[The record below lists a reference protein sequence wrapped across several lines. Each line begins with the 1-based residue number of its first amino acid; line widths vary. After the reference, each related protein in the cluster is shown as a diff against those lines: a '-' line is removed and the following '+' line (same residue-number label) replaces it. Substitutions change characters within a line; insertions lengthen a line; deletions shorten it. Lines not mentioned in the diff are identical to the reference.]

1 MRALWITPLLLTGLC
16 LTPAAAQKQPFTFD
30 AMMQVKRISDPQLS
44 PDGRMVAFTVAAVD
58 MDKNATARQIWIVP
72 VDGGSPRQLTTEGNN
87 SRPRWSPD
95 SRRISFLSS
104 RSGSQQIWVM
114 NADGSGARQL
124 TSLATEADGH
134 IWTPDGEHF
143 VFTSQVYPECADMA
157 CNERRLE
164 EEKQSKVK
172 ARIYTSLLYR
182 HWAEWKGKR
191 RKHLMVIPAGGGAAR
206 DLTPGFIYDVPPFSL
221 AGGEDYA
228 VSPDGK
234 EVAYAAKLDEDQATS
249 TNSDIYVVPV
259 EGGEA
264 RKVSTSAGADNTPAY
279 SPDGKWLAW
288 RMQQIA
294 GYESDRWRLVV
305 MDRETGVINSITET
319 IDRNVDAFSWHPDS
333 KRIAYV
339 LEDRGRHPAQ
349 IIGVNGGG
357 ARAITRGSSSVG
369 DLQFTPDGRSLIY
382 TEQSGS
388 SPVEIFRAMP
398 NEGAPVALTRL
409 NDGLLARH
417 GLQRYEEFTVAGAEG
432 AQVHGFLVK
441 PPGFDPGKRYPVLML
456 IHGGPQGA
464 WGESFSYRWNPQ
476 VFAAAGFVVALPN
489 PRGSTGYGQRFTD
502 EINAD
507 WGGRVYEDLMYVA
520 DYLASLPYTDGE
532 RMAAAGGSYGG
543 YMVNWILGHTNRF
556 RALVSHA
563 GVYDLRSMGGE
574 TEELW
579 FTKWEFKG
587 YPWETP
593 EIHERW
599 SPSVHAA
606 RFRTPTL
613 VIHGELDFRVPYGQG
628 LQLFTALQ
636 ANKVPSKLLL
646 YPDEGHWI
654 LKPQNSR
661 LWYEQFLEWVTEWTR
676 ERGGTN

>member
-1 MRALWITPLLLTGLC
+1 MRALWITTLALAGLS
-16 LTPAAAQKQPFTFD
+16 LTPARAQQQPFTFD

-44 PDGRMVAFTVAAVD
+44 PDGRMVAFTVSAVE
-58 MDKNATARQIWIVP
+58 MDKNSSDRQIWVAP
-72 VDGGSPRQLTTEGNN
+72 LTGGAPRQITTEGRN

-95 SRRISFLSS
+95 SQRMSFLSS
-104 RSGSQQIWVM
+104 RSGSQQIWTM
-114 NADGSGARQL
+114 NPDGSDPRQI
-124 TSLATEADGH
+124 TRLATEADGQ
-134 IWTPDGEHF
+134 IWSPDGAHF
-143 VFTSQVYPECADMA
+143 VFTSEVYPDCPDLA
-157 CNERRLE
+157 CNEQRLE
-164 EEKQSKVK
+164 QEKQSKVK
-172 ARIYTSLLYR
+172 ARIYTTLLYR
-182 HWAEWKGKR
+182 HWADWKGKR
-191 RKHLMVIPAGGGAAR
+191 RKHLMVIPSGGGLVR
-206 DLTPGFIYDVPPFSL
+206 DLTPGFIHDVPPFSL
-221 AGGEDYA
+221 GGGEDYTI
-228 VSPDGK
+228 SPDGK
-234 EVAYAAKLDEDQATS
+234 EVAYVAKLDENQATS
-249 TNSDIYVVPV
+249 TNNDIYVVPI

-264 RKVSTSAGADNTPAY
+264 RKVSTSEGADAGPAY

-288 RMQQIA
+288 RMQSIA
-294 GYESDRWRLVV
+294 GYESDRWRLVIV
-305 MDRETGVINSITET
+305 NRETNAMQTLTET
-319 IDRNVDAFSWHPDS
+319 IDRNVDSFTWHPDS
-333 KRIAYV
+333 TRIAYV
-339 LEDRGRHPAQ
+339 LEDRGRHPAH
-349 IIGVNGGG
+349 IMNINGGG
-357 ARAITRGSSSVG
+357 SRAITRGSSTIG
-369 DLQFTPDGRSLIY
+369 DLQFTPDGRTLIY

-388 SPVEIFRAMP
+388 SPVEIFRAAAG
-398 NEGAPVALTRL
+398 EGSPTPLTRL
-409 NDGLLARH
+409 NESLLSRH
-417 GLQRYEEFTVAGAEG
+417 ALTRFEEFTVAGAEG
-432 AQVHGFLVK
+432 AQVHGFLLK
-441 PPGFDPGKRYPVLML
+441 PPNFNPEKRYPVLLL

-464 WGESFSYRWNPQ
+464 WGETFSYRWNPQ
-476 VFAAAGFVVALPN
+476 VFAAAGFVVAMPN
-489 PRGSTGYGQRFTD
+489 PRGSTGYGQKFTD

-507 WGGRVYEDLMYVA
+507 WGGRVYTDLMNVA
-520 DYLASLPYTDGE
+520 DYLASLPYADGR

-543 YMVNWILGHTNRF
+543 YMVNWILGHTDRF

-587 YPWETP
+587 LPWETP

-636 ANKVPSKLLL
+636 SNGVPSKLLI

-676 ERGGTN
+676 EQADAN

>member
-1 MRALWITPLLLTGLC
+1 MRPFWITSFLMAGLC

-30 AMMQVKRISDPQLS
+30 AMTQVKRVSDPQLS
-44 PDGRMVAFTVAAVD
+44 PDGRLVAFTVSVVE
-58 MDKNATARQIWIVP
+58 MEKNGSNRQIWIVP
-72 VDGGSPRQLTTEGNN
+72 ASGGSPRQITTEGQN

-95 SRRISFLSS
+95 SRRLSFLSS
-104 RSGSQQIWVM
+104 RSGSQQIWTM
-114 NADGSGARQL
+114 NPDGTDARQV
-124 TSLATEADGH
+124 TRLATEADGH
-134 IWTPDGEHF
+134 IWSPDGANF
-143 VFTSQVYPECADMA
+143 VFSSEVYPDCPDEA

-164 EEKQSKVK
+164 QEKQSKVK
-172 ARIYTSLLYR
+172 ARVYTSLLYR
-182 HWAEWKGKR
+182 HWSQWQGKR
-191 RKHLMVIPAGGGAAR
+191 RKHVMMVPAGGGLVK
-206 DLTPGFIYDVPPFSL
+206 DLTPGFIFDVPPFSL
-221 AGGEDYA
+221 GGGEDYA

-234 EVAYAAKLDEDQATS
+234 EVAYVAKLDENQATS
-249 TNSDIYVVPV
+249 TNSEIFVVPV
-259 EGGEA
+259 EGGEP
-264 RKVSTSAGADNTPAY
+264 KQVSTSEGADNGPAY

-288 RMQQIA
+288 RMQQTG
-294 GYESDRWRLVV
+294 GYESDRWRLVLYN
-305 MDRETGVINSITET
+305 RETGSMQTLTET
-319 IDRNVDAFSWHPDS
+319 IDRNVDSFTWHPDS
-333 KRIAYV
+333 TRIAYV
-339 LEDRGRHPAQ
+339 LEDRGRHPAH
-349 IIGVNGGG
+349 IISINGGG

-369 DLQFTPDGRSLIY
+369 DLQFTPDGRTLIY

-388 SPVEIFRAMP
+388 SPVEIFRAVSG
-398 NEGAPVALTRL
+398 EGAPVPLTRV
-409 NDGLLARH
+409 NDALLSRYE
-417 GLQRYEEFTVAGAEG
+417 LTRYEEFTVAGAEG
-432 AQVHGFLVK
+432 AQVHGFMVK
-441 PPGFDPGKRYPVLML
+441 PPAFNPEKRYPALML

-476 VFAAAGFVVALPN
+476 VFAAAGFVVVMPN

-507 WGGRVYEDLMYVA
+507 WGGRVYEDLMSVA
-520 DYLASLPYTDGE
+520 DYTASLPYVDGR

-543 YMVNWILGHTNRF
+543 YMVNWILGHTDRF

-579 FTKWEFKG
+579 FTRWEFKG

-606 RFRTPTL
+606 RFSTPTL

-636 ANKVPSKLLL
+636 ANGVPSKLLM

-661 LWYEQFLEWVTEWTR
+661 LWHEQFIEWITEWTR
-676 ERGGTN
+676 ERADGN